1 MNEKIKE
8 LIEEAEIGIFWNRD
22 NPDYKWIEGT
32 EEDLIKFAE
41 LIIKECVQICRDNIM
56 DEETELTYNDGVID
70 CAVMVNFF
78 RS

>member
-1 MNEKIKE
+1 MMNEKIKE

-41 LIIKECVQICRDNIM
+41 LIVKECM
-56 DEETELTYNDGVID
+56 DLVIAHEDDAPKEFDTLWHHMKEHFGVE
-70 CAVMVNFF
+70 
-78 RS
+78 